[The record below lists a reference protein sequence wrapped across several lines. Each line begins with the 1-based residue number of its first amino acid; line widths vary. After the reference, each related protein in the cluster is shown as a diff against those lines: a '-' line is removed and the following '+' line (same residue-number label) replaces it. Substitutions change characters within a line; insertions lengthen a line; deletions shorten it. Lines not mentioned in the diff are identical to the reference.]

1 MKIAREGWPIVAGV
15 GLVGLAAGVF
25 WLPAGFFF
33 LAFLVFTLWFFRD
46 PERKTPGDPDALIS
60 PADGRVIRAGTDRI
74 SIFMNVFNV
83 HVCRAP
89 TAGRVVDVTHTPGR
103 FLSAFKDAA
112 SEQNERASIVL
123 ESDERT
129 LRFTLVAGLI
139 ARRIVCRV
147 SEGRRLVAGERVGL
161 IRFGSRVD
169 VDLPVG
175 ANPAVQVGDRVVAGE
190 SILAGLAAERQG
202 IQYSQSE
209 TGATDRCET
218 QDA

>member
-1 MKIAREGWPIVAGV
+1 M
-15 GLVGLAAGVF
+15 VGLAVGLF
-25 WLPAGFFF
+25 WLPGGILFVGF
-33 LAFLVFTLWFFRD
+33 LLFTLWFFRD
-46 PERKTPGDPDALIS
+46 PERKTPGDPDAMIS
-60 PADGRVIRAGTDRI
+60 PADGRIIRADSERI

-89 TAGRVVDVTHTPGR
+89 MAGRVVEVTHTPGR

-112 SEQNERASIVL
+112 SEQNERASIDL
-123 ESDERT
+123 DLDSRERN

-147 SEGRRLVAGERVGL
+147 GEGRRLAAGERVGL

-169 VDLPVG
+169 VDLPPGAESTVG
-175 ANPAVQVGDRVVAGE
+175 VGDRVVAGE
-190 SILAGLAAERQG
+190 SILARLAVERPG
-202 IQYSQSE
+202 GQYTQSE
-209 TGATDRCET
+209 TGAPDRWET